1 MSSLQQ
7 VEIEIPALHPAQREI
22 VQSAKRFNVLAC
34 GRRFGKTL
42 LGIELDLEPALA
54 GFPVAWFSPTYKM
67 LNDVWRDMARIVKPI
82 CKRVAVQE
90 HRLELITG
98 GIIDMWSLD
107 SPDSSRGRKYK
118 RVVVDEAAMIPNFQ
132 EAWQAAIRPTLAD
145 YEGDGFWLSTPKG
158 MNFFKQGFDYG
169 QDPLEPEWASWQ
181 MPTSANPYITA
192 REIEAARQEL
202 PELTFKQ
209 EYLAEFLR
217 SDGAVFRNIEPNLTA
232 PDPPEDHNGHEI
244 VSGLDWGQKHD
255 FTAHSIGCVDCRV
268 EIELDRFNKI
278 DWEFQRARISEKI
291 NKWKIKRVL
300 AEENSIGGPNLEA
313 LQHEGLPVR
322 AFTTTAQSKDQI
334 IRSLALAFE
343 KNERRWLKN
352 QVAANELLA
361 YESKISAITGR
372 ISYSAP
378 EGMH

>member
-1 MSSLQQ
+1 MNDNASL
-7 VEIEIPALHPAQREI
+7 ALGGSGRAALGGLPQRL
-22 VQSAKRFNVLAC
+22 VQD
-34 GRRFGKTL
+34 G
-42 LGIELDLEPALA
+42 
-54 GFPVAWFSPTYKM
+54 
-67 LNDVWRDMARIVKPI
+67 
-82 CKRVAVQE
+82 
-90 HRLELITG
+90 
-98 GIIDMWSLD
+98 
-107 SPDSSRGRKYK
+107 
-118 RVVVDEAAMIPNFQ
+118 VVDEAAMIPNFQ

-378 EGMH
+378 EGMHDDTVIARALMNHAANRRIEEPEHYSTGFRQY